1 MILKTQMMCINS
13 FKIMTKSNLK
23 SFLRFYKTKLENYN
37 AISEQNLNN
46 LLVDANKFKDIVKEE
61 LKIKQNFSFN

>member
-1 MILKTQMMCINS
+1 
-13 FKIMTKSNLK
+13 MTKSNLK